1 MIRENIKGLSFIGL
15 ISAIALLFLF
25 WLIYF
30 AVPASSQDL
39 EMIKFLP
46 YTNAFL
52 NACSAFFIYFGVR
65 FIRRGEKEKH
75 IKCML
80 ASLLFSSLF
89 LVSYILY
96 HHYHGDTKFLGTG
109 LIRPFY
115 FFILISHIILSIAA
129 LPLVLSTFFMAW
141 KKNWQSHKKLA
152 KITYPIWLYV
162 SVTGV
167 LVVAILKL
175 F

>member
-1 MIRENIKGLSFIGL
+1 MIRENIKGLSIIGL
-15 ISAIALLFLF
+15 ISTIALIFLF

-30 AVPASSQDL
+30 ATPANPQKL
-39 EMIKFLP
+39 EVIKFLP

-52 NACSAFFIYFGVR
+52 NACSALFIYFGVR
-65 FIRRGEKEKH
+65 FIKKGEKEKH
-75 IKCML
+75 IKCMI
-80 ASLLFSSLF
+80 ASLFFSSLF

-96 HHYHGDTKFLGTG
+96 HHFHGDTKFLATG

-141 KKNWQSHKKLA
+141 KKNWKNHKRLA

-167 LVVAILKL
+167 LVVIILKL